1 MKKNSY
7 IAVAIVAL
15 FASLTLQ
22 MIWVVNTFKDTADK
36 ISQKIDDVI
45 VNALFEELNHRSND
59 LPDNVEFEGAFD
71 DYSAYN
77 NYKYINDGV
86 SKMLH
91 NEIDFDTLATAID
104 KYKKGNLN
112 YSYIIYRVYKN
123 GCSKMVYKSKH
134 QPDYILGSIKSGII
148 PIKLDDSENIQIAF
162 LNPYNLFLKE
172 MGLILASSFLIAL
185 LLIWCIA
192 KQVSLIR
199 IQRKTMQLR
208 KDFTYAMIHDMKSP
222 LSTIVMGIGN
232 LENTKVDERPEARH
246 NCYKIL
252 KDEAQHLMKLVDK
265 VLTISKLEEGKL
277 HINKEEV
284 ELSPMIA
291 DLEEKFSV
299 KARKPLR
306 FQNSIAA
313 EVAYAE
319 EEYLSEAISNLI
331 DNAIKYSGD
340 KPETVIEISSRRTP
354 SGVQISV
361 RDNGMGISKADQ
373 KVIFDK
379 FERASASGRTFTKN
393 GPAGFGLGLN
403 YVLQVVEAHG
413 GVVGVD
419 SVVGEY
425 SEFTLLLP
433 NAEDEEE
440 ETVNIL

>member
-1 MKKNSY
+1 MKRNYKT
-7 IAVAIVAL
+7 IAFVGL
-15 FASLTLQ
+15 FAALLSQIAWLYQ
-22 MIWVVNTFKDTADK
+22 SITFTTNEIKNKAND
-36 ISQKIDDVI
+36 
-45 VNALFEELNHRSND
+45 ELNIAMFREAEIRACHAMTPITISEVND
-59 LPDNVEFEGAFD
+59 AIPDITMFEAEL
-71 DYSAYN
+71 
-77 NYKYINDGV
+77 YKATKTNPNLNTID
-86 SKMLH
+86 SLLH
-91 NEIDFDTLATAID
+91 NKMSETSYVIYYI
-104 KYKKGNLN
+104 KKGNVL
-112 YSYIIYRVYKN
+112 SQTQKAKSWFSVKTDVIYTRVDKTE
-123 GCSKMVYKSKH
+123 GVYMELS
-134 QPDYILGSIKSGII
+134 
-148 PIKLDDSENIQIAF
+148 
-162 LNPYNLFLKE
+162 NPYSLFFKRLGFI
-172 MGLILASSFLIAL
+172 MVASIFMLIITTV
-185 LLIWCIA
+185 CII
-192 KQVSLIR
+192 KQINIIR

-284 ELSPMIA
+284 ELRPMIA

-306 FQNSIAA
+306 FQNSIGA